1 MHLYFTQNSLFITK
15 ISRSNN
21 LTKTKFF
28 SIENENFL
36 KMKRRN
42 DLR

>member
-15 ISRSNN
+15 ISRSN

-28 SIENENFL
+28 SIENEKFL

-42 DLR
+42 DLG